1 MKITIGH
8 LYPDLLNLYG
18 DRGNIACLMKRCQWR
33 GIEAETIEF
42 ESDDVIDF
50 SKLVRLNDT
59 SAYLWE
65 ALEGKDFDAEMLC
78 GLLCDRYEVDPERA
92 LEDSRKLIQQFVDL
106 HLVEQQ

>member
-1 MKITIGH
+1 MRLRTGFVLREICGEKV
-8 LYPDLLNLYG
+8 LS
-18 DRGNIACLMKRCQWR
+18 
-33 GIEAETIEF
+33 AEGK
-42 ESDDVIDF
+42 DVIDF

-65 ALEGKDFDAEMLC
+65 ALEGKDFDAEMMC
-78 GLLCDRYEVDPERA
+78 VLLCDRYEVDPERA